1 MIRTILAI
9 AALLATAQAA
19 PAAYCAMYFNGSRAC
34 GIPSLEMCWQS
45 VTGVGGTCEQDF
57 TDRIPPNFVQ
67 RLRSDSV
74 SMQRSR
80 VAGRAG
86 AGGALEARHDVAVHV
101 AVGRHLFAELS
112 PLKLQRARNR
122 SNAGP
127 VPRPAARARA
137 DRTAVCRAAS
147 ARPARP

>member
-1 MIRTILAI
+1 MCRTILAI

-80 VAGRAG
+80 VPGARA
-86 AGGALEARHDVAVHV
+86 
-101 AVGRHLFAELS
+101 
-112 PLKLQRARNR
+112 
-122 SNAGP
+122 
-127 VPRPAARARA
+127 PAAPL
-137 DRTAVCRAAS
+137 
-147 ARPARP
+147 RPVTTSPCMSLSGDTCSPNYLH